1 MKTYKFFTL
10 IVVIALLLPACAAS
24 AKTETVRETTVIEHL
39 PAVQEA
45 PVSEGLPIAV
55 ATQVVQEVIVTATRS
70 AQPTQ
75 EPFEQ
80 SPIATPADNFFQT
93 YGVNP
98 YEDALEDHL
107 STFSLDVDTA
117 SYSVARRYVN
127 DGSLPPA
134 AAVRAE
140 EFVNY
145 FEQGYPTPPEVAFGI
160 YADGA
165 PSPFEYNGT
174 HLLRIG
180 VQGYE
185 VPEWQRKPVVLTFVI
200 DVSGSM
206 DLENRL
212 GLVKQSLELLV
223 ERLTAEDTVSIVV
236 YGTQARLVL
245 NPTSGSDHNQIL
257 NAIYSLNPEGS
268 TNAEAGLR
276 MGYELATQA
285 YRLGSTNRVIL
296 CSDGVANVGQT
307 GPDAILNEIR
317 GYVSEG
323 VYLTTVGFGMGNFN
337 DVLMEQLANDGNGR

>member
-10 IVVIALLLPACAAS
+10 IVVIAMLLSACAAS
-24 AKTETVRETTVIEHL
+24 AKTETVKETVVVVETHVVEGETV
-39 PAVQEA
+39 VQEA
-45 PVSEGLPIAV
+45 PVSHAQPVVV
-55 ATQVVQEVIVTATRS
+55 ATQVVQEVIVSATRFP
-70 AQPTQ
+70 QPTQ

-80 SPIATPADNFFQT
+80 SPLATPADNFFQT

-134 AAVRAE
+134 EAVRVE

-145 FEQGYPTPPEVAFGI
+145 FEQGYPTPPEVAFGV

-236 YGTQARLVL
+236 YGSQARLVL
-245 NPTSGSDHNQIL
+245 NPTLGSDHNQIL

-276 MGYELATQA
+276 MGYGKAYQA
-285 YRLGSTNRVIL
+285 GANNRVSCARTASPTL
-296 CSDGVANVGQT
+296 ARPARTPSWSKSVAT
-307 GPDAILNEIR
+307 PIPASPSPR
-317 GYVSEG
+317 SVSAWA
-323 VYLTTVGFGMGNFN
+323 TSTMC
-337 DVLMEQLANDGNGR
+337 

>member
-10 IVVIALLLPACAAS
+10 IVVIALLLSACGGS

-55 ATQVVQEVIVTATRS
+55 ATQGVQAGIVTATRS

-80 SPIATPADNFFQT
+80 APIATPADNFFQT

-127 DGSLPPA
+127 DGNLPPA
-134 AAVRAE
+134 EAVRVE

-145 FEQGYPTPPEVAFGI
+145 SGRGSPPPPEVAFGI

-180 VQGYE
+180 VQGY
-185 VPEWQRKPVVLTFVI
+185 
-200 DVSGSM
+200 
-206 DLENRL
+206 
-212 GLVKQSLELLV
+212 
-223 ERLTAEDTVSIVV
+223 
-236 YGTQARLVL
+236 
-245 NPTSGSDHNQIL
+245 
-257 NAIYSLNPEGS
+257 
-268 TNAEAGLR
+268 
-276 MGYELATQA
+276 
-285 YRLGSTNRVIL
+285 
-296 CSDGVANVGQT
+296 
-307 GPDAILNEIR
+307 
-317 GYVSEG
+317 
-323 VYLTTVGFGMGNFN
+323 
-337 DVLMEQLANDGNGR
+337 